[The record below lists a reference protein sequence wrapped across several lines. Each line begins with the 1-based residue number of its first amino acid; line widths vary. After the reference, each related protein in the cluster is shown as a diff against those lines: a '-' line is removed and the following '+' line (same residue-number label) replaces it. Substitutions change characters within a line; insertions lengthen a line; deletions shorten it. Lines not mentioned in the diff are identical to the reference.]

1 MRGTRILAWGIAAGL
16 WLAGPAWAAGMG
28 ARQVSANPQTFQA
41 GTLSDLDS
49 RPTADSRPAA
59 DLTPPGLAPIGLFG
73 VGQLGGASDAV
84 AIAGDRVF
92 VGSGPR
98 LVVWGLGAGG
108 LPERLAQSA
117 PLPGL
122 VKAVAVDRDHAFVL
136 CKRDSQG
143 LASLTL
149 VVLAREAAGELPV
162 RAERP
167 LPGSQGHL
175 AVGGAWLWIALQ
187 EGGLALLDT
196 RRPEQASALRHLPIP
211 AFATQIDGSRA
222 WVAGDGSLMRF
233 EIDDPAGP
241 RLVADH
247 PFGVRL
253 QGLALIEAASAGA
266 GPGGPHLVLLAED
279 LGGLL
284 VYAID
289 GPDAVP
295 RFASFLSLGLREAAR
310 IAAAGSQIFVTLE
323 QGVAV
328 ANLGDPTAPV
338 WLGTVGPPFA
348 SVAGLAA
355 AGGRLWLAT
364 GEAGAWSFALEPG
377 ALPRQELQLPALATV
392 RNVAAA
398 GNILYLAGGPTGLW
412 TVDIGDPAHPRL
424 LGHLPLWDLRKIRL
438 RPPYAY
444 AACGR
449 AGLFVLDI
457 RDPAAP
463 AVVGLFKTPDE
474 ATDVAVADA
483 DPAGA
488 VAFVAGARSGL
499 RVADLREPASPRF
512 IGAVEDLG
520 GEPEALAV
528 SGNWLYVA
536 AGAAGLQVFEVSD
549 PARPRL
555 VARRTAP
562 EDATALALAGDTLYV
577 GYRDRALRA
586 FDPRDPAAPRAR
598 DSLVL
603 PGLIDLAPADG
614 GLAVARAG
622 AGAGLLAW
630 DAAGRLAPASVAA
643 WPGGSALAVAE
654 SGPHW
659 FVAAGPLGLQ
669 VLERRELQQVWLP
682 IAGRG
687 WGDFR

>member
-1 MRGTRILAWGIAAGL
+1 MRGAWTLAWGILVGL
-16 WLAGPAWAAGMG
+16 WLAGPAWAAGLG
-28 ARQVSANPQTFQA
+28 PLQVSTNPEASLA
-41 GTLSDLDS
+41 GTFPDLDS
-49 RPTADSRPAA
+49 RPSP
-59 DLTPPGLAPIGLFG
+59 DLALPRVAPIGLFG
-73 VGQLGGASDAV
+73 VGQLGGASEAV

-98 LVVWGLGAGG
+98 LVVWGLDAGG
-108 LPERLAQSA
+108 RPERLAQSA

-122 VKAVAVDRDHAFVL
+122 VKAVAVDEDHAFVL
-136 CKRDSQG
+136 CAGDAQG
-143 LASLTL
+143 LPSLTL
-149 VVLAREAAGELPV
+149 VVLAREAAGELPL
-162 RAERP
+162 RAERS

-175 AVGGAWLWIALQ
+175 AVGGAWLWIALR

-196 RRPEQASALRHLPIP
+196 RRPEQAGALRLLPIP
-211 AFATQIDGSRA
+211 AFATQIEGSGA
-222 WVAGDGSLMRF
+222 WVAGEGSLMRF

-247 PFGVRL
+247 PIGLPL

-266 GPGGPHLVLLAED
+266 GPGGRHLVLLAKD

-284 VYAID
+284 VYAVD
-289 GPDAVP
+289 GLDGVP

-310 IAAAGSQIFVTLE
+310 IAAAGSQVFVSLQ

-328 ANLGDPTAPV
+328 VDLSDPTAPV

-355 AGGRLWLAT
+355 ARGRLWLAT

-392 RNVAAA
+392 RHLAAA
-398 GNILYLAGGPTGLW
+398 GPILYLAGGPTGLW
-412 TVDIGDPAHPRL
+412 TVDVGDPAHPRL

-457 RDPAAP
+457 RDPSAP

-483 DPAGA
+483 GPVGA

-499 RVADLREPASPRF
+499 RVADLQEPAAPRF
-512 IGAVEDLG
+512 VGAVEDLG
-520 GEPEALAV
+520 GEPEALAL
-528 SGNWLYVA
+528 SGNLLYVA

-555 VARRTAP
+555 IASRTAP

-586 FDPRDPAAPRAR
+586 FDLRDPEAPRAR
-598 DSLVL
+598 DSMVL
-603 PGLIDLAPADG
+603 PGLIDLSPVDG
-614 GLAVARAG
+614 GLAVARVG

-643 WPGGSALAVAE
+643 WAGGSSLAVAE
-654 SGPHW
+654 SGRHW

-669 VLERRELQQVWLP
+669 VLERRPLQQLWLP
-682 IAGRG
+682 IAGRA
-687 WGDFR
+687 WGAFP